1 MLPKLLVGAQS
12 SFTRDGVSRTAMGQK
27 QTWLRAVQISAKAEK
42 PTNAKPLF
50 QGTHPA
56 LLILRGGRSEYEAY
70 AEGDLN
76 HPNA

>member
-1 MLPKLLVGAQS
+1 
-12 SFTRDGVSRTAMGQK
+12 MGQK